1 MVASMKVPTKEEG
14 KSQRR
19 QPSAF
24 PCSSLDEGPYGKV
37 GNDICNQTAPVP
49 FASSMKVPRKG
60 REFIGRATAALLVT
74 PASMKTLP
82 KRKGNCEGRL
92 LGSPKSQSLNES
104 SSGKEGK
111 RPGAAASAVDYAA
124 SMKALPKRKGN
135 KVHGVNGGEPM
146 ASMKALP
153 KRKGNSLPQCRSV
166 DELRPASMKALP
178 KRKGNADWREHG
190 N

>member
-1 MVASMKVPTKEEG
+1 MKVPPKRKGNNLTLLAQGLCLLASMKALPKRKGNVDPRAGGLSKPRASMKALPRRKGNGEDVLTLQAGRGASMKVPTKEEG

-82 KRKGNCEGRL
+82 KRKGNPGR
-92 LGSPKSQSLNES
+92 SPKP
-104 SSGKEGK
+104 
-111 RPGAAASAVDYAA
+111 RHRHASIKVPTKKGRE
-124 SMKALPKRKGN
+124 MK
-135 KVHGVNGGEPM
+135 
-146 ASMKALP
+146 
-153 KRKGNSLPQCRSV
+153 
-166 DELRPASMKALP
+166 
-178 KRKGNADWREHG
+178 NATVQMSR
-190 N
+190 